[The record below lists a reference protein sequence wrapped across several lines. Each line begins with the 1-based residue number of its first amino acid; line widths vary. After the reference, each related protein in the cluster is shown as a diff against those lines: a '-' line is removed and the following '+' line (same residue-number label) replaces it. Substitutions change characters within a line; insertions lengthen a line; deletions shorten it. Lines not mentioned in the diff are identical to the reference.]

1 MVTIRL
7 ATEEDVPRI
16 VELYHELAITTSH
29 VELSRSPCPDDYR
42 QAFAQICASPGHELI
57 VAECQGEVVG
67 TVVLLIVPNLS
78 HAACPWALVENL
90 VVDPKHRRQGFG
102 TLLMNH
108 AMARA
113 REAGCFRIALSS
125 NVTRKEAHQF
135 YGSLGFEALAH
146 GFRLYF

>member
-7 ATEEDVPRI
+7 AYEEDIPGI
-16 VELYHELAITTSH
+16 VELYRELAITTSK
-29 VELSRSPCPDDYR
+29 VELSRSPNRDDYR
-42 QAFAQICASPGHELI
+42 QVFAQICASPGHELI
-57 VAECQGEVVG
+57 VAEYQGEVVG
-67 TVVLLIVPNLS
+67 TVVLLIVANLS

-125 NVTRKEAHQF
+125 DVRRKEAHEF
-135 YGSLGFEALAH
+135 YRTLGFEAVAH
-146 GFRLYF
+146 GFRCYF